1 MNSYVQAREKVPEPP
16 LGKPLPLVAVPLLEG

>member
-16 LGKPLPLVAVPLLEG
+16 LGRPLPLVTVSLLVG